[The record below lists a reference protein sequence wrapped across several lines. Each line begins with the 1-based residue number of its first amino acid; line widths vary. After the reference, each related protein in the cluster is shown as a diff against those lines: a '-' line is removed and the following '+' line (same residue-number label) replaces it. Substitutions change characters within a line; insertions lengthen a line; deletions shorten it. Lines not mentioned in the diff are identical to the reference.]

1 MRSQRFVLTL
11 RFAPATG
18 AAAVGK
24 AVGGFLRY
32 VQYRDDHEREPA
44 HDVEGLV
51 RYVAWRDRTGT
62 RGRLFNEHGVAG
74 DEDRR
79 RLADSVVR
87 SLPAG
92 LERSRAG
99 GRIPRAYYQLILS
112 PEDARGL
119 DLQRLTRAALAQLGQ
134 DASDGLPPWVAAE
147 HRNTAHPHVHIV
159 MGARREVA
167 PGHFRELMITRG
179 RLARM
184 KLAIGR
190 EIELQRGERSLEL
203 DRMARRL
210 ERIATRSYRRE
221 DLVRDLLIEPSRARA
236 SRRGRPRSGWSRA
249 AARLAWRYHREAQ
262 RLAAH
267 PQHWMVRDRDR
278 DREEDREWAR

>member
-1 MRSQRFVLTL
+1 MSSARFVLTL
-11 RFAPATG
+11 RFAPVTS

-32 VQYRDDHEREPA
+32 VQYRDEHELEPA

-51 RYVAWRDRTGT
+51 RYVAWRDRTGI
-62 RGRLFNEHGVAG
+62 RGHLFNEHGWAG

-79 RLADSVVR
+79 RLAESVVR
-87 SLPAG
+87 SLPSAPD
-92 LERSRAG
+92 RARAG
-99 GRIPRAYYQLILS
+99 GRTARAYYQLILS

-167 PGHFRELMITRG
+167 PGQFRDLIVTKG

-184 KLAIGR
+184 KLAIAR
-190 EIELQRGERSLEL
+190 EMELQRGVRSLEL
-203 DRMARRL
+203 
-210 ERIATRSYRRE
+210 ERASRQLQRVASRGNRRE
-221 DLVRDLLIEPSRARA
+221 NLVQVLLSEHSRARVN
-236 SRRGRPRSGWSRA
+236 RGGRPRSGWSRA

-267 PQHWMVRDRDR
+267 PRHWMSNERTRQ
-278 DREEDREWAR
+278 EEREWAR